1 MIPNKSKNS
10 IIIAVIAIARSLG
23 IRVIPEGVETI
34 HQFEYL
40 TQEGSSL
47 FQGFYFS
54 ELVPVRSFEEA
65 WCVLTE

>member
-40 TQEGSSL
+40 TQEVSSL
-47 FQGFYFS
+47 F
-54 ELVPVRSFEEA
+54 
-65 WCVLTE
+65 